1 MTVSAAPLLE
11 VSDLRVV
18 FRRRGRADVVA
29 VDGVSLTVEAS
40 STVGIVGESG
50 CGKSVTSLAVMG
62 LLPRRG
68 VEVSGSVR
76 FRGEELL
83 GRSESWLASIRGRE
97 LAMVFQDPMTSLNPV
112 LTIGRQ
118 ITEVLER
125 HKSLEGAAARAE
137 AARLLTAVGIPDGL
151 RRLRQYPHQLSGGM
165 RQRVM
170 IAIALACQPVM
181 LIADEPTTA
190 LDVTIQAQILELL
203 RRLVIDSSSA
213 LVLITHD
220 LGVIAGT
227 AEVVHVM
234 YAGRIVESASRREL
248 FARPRHPYT
257 AGLLASVP
265 RLDQPRSD
273 ALHPIAGSPRD
284 TLPWSSGCAFAPR
297 CPRRL
302 PACTDGAPALA
313 PDGFGH
319 DLRCIN
325 PVPVEVVST

>member
-1 MTVSAAPLLE
+1 LLE
-11 VSDLRVV
+11 VVDLTVV
-18 FRRRGRADVVA
+18 FRRRGRADVRA
-29 VDGVSLTVEAS
+29 VDGVSLTIEAG

-50 CGKSVTSLAVMG
+50 CGKSVTSLAVLG
-62 LLPRRG
+62 LLPSRG
-68 VEVSGSVR
+68 VSVSGSVR

-83 GRSESWLASIRGRE
+83 GRSDRELADLRGRE

-118 ITEVLER
+118 ITEVLQR
-125 HKSLEGAAARAE
+125 HKGLEGAAARSE
-137 AARLLTAVGIPDGL
+137 AARLLTAVGISDAH
-151 RRLRQYPHQLSGGM
+151 RRLRQFPHQMSGGM

-170 IAIALACQPVM
+170 IAIALACRPVM

-203 RRLVIDSSSA
+203 RRLVIESKAA

-227 AEVVHVM
+227 CEVVHVM
-234 YAGRIVESASRREL
+234 YAGRIVESAPRREL

-265 RLDQPRSD
+265 RLDQPRSS
-273 ALHPIAGSPRD
+273 ALQPIAGSPQD
-284 TLPWSSGCAFAPR
+284 VLPWAQGCAFAPR

-302 PACTDGAPALA
+302 PECVGAGAPALV
-313 PDGFGH
+313 PDEGRVGH
-319 DLRCIN
+319 ELRCIN
-325 PVPVEVVST
+325 PVPVVPS